1 MISVFRRV
9 RCRYAVCRELCRNP
23 APLFRRSADA
33 QCFAAL
39 PQTSSQLRCRRVRR
53 FPPPSTESAPGG
65 DCRASCAGPC
75 APRARPFPS
84 PRRGCERW
92 LPRAGNAAATHP
104 GRCGRRRA
112 KAATCKE
119 SATLYVAKRR
129 ANKPVL
135 PQASCRPQGSPGSG
149 PRQLELPRP
158 LLASEAVPSED
169 AGFLSHVHT
178 DRPLGRPRGPL
189 LQQHVGLLVAA
200 PPRLCSSTLLLSTAT
215 PAVDYLKA

>member
-1 MISVFRRV
+1 MQCVASSAANQRFYFVAGQLVSVSQSLQSSFQLFC
-9 RCRYAVCRELCRNP
+9 RC
-23 APLFRRSADA
+23 
-33 QCFAAL
+33 
-39 PQTSSQLRCRRVRR
+39 

-200 PPRLCSSTLLLSTAT
+200 PPRLCADLVCPKKSRQLLPQSLTI
-215 PAVDYLKA
+215 

>member
-1 MISVFRRV
+1 MPQPSASISSQCRCSVFCSV
-9 RCRYAVCRELCRNP
+9 AANQF
-23 APLFRRSADA
+23 A
-33 QCFAAL
+33 AAL
-39 PQTSSQLRCRRVRR
+39 PPCSP
-53 FPPPSTESAPGG
+53 FPPPKCRISTRRRMLRVVRRALRSA
-65 DCRASCAGPC
+65 RQAVSVA
-75 APRARPFPS
+75 APRLRALVAT
-84 PRRGCERW
+84 RGQCSS
-92 LPRAGNAAATHP
+92 ATHP

-112 KAATCKE
+112 EAATCKE

-149 PRQLELPRP
+149 PGQLELPRP

-200 PPRLCSSTLLLSTAT
+200 PPRLCAPRPCLSSTA
-215 PAVDYLKA
+215 PPVDYLKA

>member
-1 MISVFRRV
+1 MQCVASSAANQRFYFVAVQLVSVLQTLQSSFQLFC
-9 RCRYAVCRELCRNP
+9 RC
-23 APLFRRSADA
+23 
-33 QCFAAL
+33 
-39 PQTSSQLRCRRVRR
+39 

-112 KAATCKE
+112 KAATWKE

-135 PQASCRPQGSPGSG
+135 PQLEASCRPQGS
-149 PRQLELPRP
+149 RAPRP
-158 LLASEAVPSED
+158 GQLQAAPALLAAEAVRAKSQ
-169 AGFLSHVHT
+169 GFSLT
-178 DRPLGRPRGPL
+178 YTQIGR
-189 LQQHVGLLVAA
+189 
-200 PPRLCSSTLLLSTAT
+200 
-215 PAVDYLKA
+215 

>member
-1 MISVFRRV
+1 MWCVASYAANQRFYFVAGQLVSVLQTLQSSFQLFC
-9 RCRYAVCRELCRNP
+9 RC
-23 APLFRRSADA
+23 
-33 QCFAAL
+33 
-39 PQTSSQLRCRRVRR
+39 

-92 LPRAGNAAATHP
+92 WPRAGNAAATHP

-149 PRQLELPRP
+149 PGQLELPRP

-200 PPRLCSSTLLLSTAT
+200 PPRLCAPRPCLSSTAT
-215 PAVDYLKA
+215 PSR

>member
-1 MISVFRRV
+1 M
-9 RCRYAVCRELCRNP
+9 
-23 APLFRRSADA
+23 
-33 QCFAAL
+33 
-39 PQTSSQLRCRRVRR
+39 PQTSASTSSQGNWSVYCRRCNPVSNCSAAVSPPRVLNQHPAEIVARR
-53 FPPPSTESAPGG
+53 AQGLALRAPGRFRR
-65 DCRASCAGPC
+65 RAEAASAGC
-75 APRARPFPS
+75 HARAMQQRHTPRTLRAS
-84 PRRGCERW
+84 PRRGSD
-92 LPRAGNAAATHP
+92 G
-104 GRCGRRRA
+104 
-112 KAATCKE
+112 KE

-149 PRQLELPRP
+149 PGQLELPRP

-200 PPRLCSSTLLLSTAT
+200 PPRLCSSTLFVFNCCPQPLTI
-215 PAVDYLKA
+215 